1 MSYATLMVYVE
12 VDGHPKNRVT
22 LATELSDKFKS
33 TLMGLSAL
41 AIRPLFLDE
50 TFSSDKVTGADI
62 ERMKLKVARQEDWFR
77 RSARTEHGKVEW
89 RSVLEFPIDAV
100 SREARCADLI
110 ILGRTKTP
118 GDEYS
123 SLDPGAALLRIG
135 RPTLIV
141 PDAVSSLRAD
151 HVLIAWKDTREARRA
166 VSDALPFLHSARH
179 VTIVGICETED
190 GDSVSKQLD
199 DVADYLARHGIS
211 GDPRVIPDRG
221 ASAADQLTKLAH
233 KEGADLLVAGA
244 YGHSRLGEWFFGGV
258 TRDLLAGS
266 PICCLMS
273 H

>member
-1 MSYATLMVYVE
+1 MSYATVMVYVE
-12 VDGHPKNRVT
+12 VDGHPKNRVA
-22 LATELSDKFKS
+22 LATALSDKFKA
-33 TLMGLSAL
+33 TLIGLGAL

-50 TFSSDKVTGADI
+50 TFNSDKVTGADI
-62 ERMKLKVARQEDWFR
+62 EQMKLKLARKGDWFQR
-77 RSARTEHGKVEW
+77 LARPEHGKVGW
-89 RSVLEFPIDAV
+89 RPVLEFPIDAI

-110 ILGRTKTP
+110 VLGRTKTP

-151 HVLIAWKDTREARRA
+151 HVLIAWKDTRESRRA
-166 VSDALPFLHSARH
+166 VSDALPFLHNATH
-179 VTIVGICETED
+179 VTIAGVCETED
-190 GDSVSKQLD
+190 EDTVSKQIN

-211 GDPRVIPDRG
+211 ADPRIIPDRG
-221 ASAADQLTKLAH
+221 TSAAEQLTNLAQQ
-233 KEGADLLVAGA
+233 EGADLLVAGA

>member
-22 LATELSDKFKS
+22 LATELSDKFKA
-33 TLMGLSAL
+33 TLIGLSAL

-50 TFSSDKVTGADI
+50 KFNSDKVTGADI
-62 ERMKLKVARQEDWFR
+62 EQMKLKVARKGDWFQR
-77 RSARTEHGKVEW
+77 LAQTEHGKVAW
-89 RSVLEFPIDAV
+89 RPILDFPIDAI

-110 ILGRTKTP
+110 VLSRTKTP

-123 SLDPGAALLRIG
+123 SLDPGAALLRVG

-166 VSDALPFLHSARH
+166 VSDALPFLHNASH
-179 VTIVGICETED
+179 VTIVGICKTADE
-190 GDSVSKQLD
+190 GRISKQVN
-199 DVADYLARHGIS
+199 DVADYLARHGIG
-211 GDPRVIPDRG
+211 GDPRVIPGRG
-221 ASAADQLTKLAH
+221 ESAAEQLLNLAQ
-233 KEGADLLVAGA
+233 KEGADLVVAGA

-258 TRDLLAGS
+258 TRDLLDGS